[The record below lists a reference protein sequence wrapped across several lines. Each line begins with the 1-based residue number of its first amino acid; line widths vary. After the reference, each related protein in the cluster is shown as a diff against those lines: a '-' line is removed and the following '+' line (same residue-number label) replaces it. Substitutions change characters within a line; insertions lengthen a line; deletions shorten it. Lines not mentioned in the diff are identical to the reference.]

1 MPAKNNYSI
10 TKSICH
16 FLKRKKFCWQNTIN
30 SFKTTAKTHETTD
43 EKITIPFS
51 AEHLHFLLTRFGW
64 KVTKIR
70 GHYTFEEKN

>member
-1 MPAKNNYSI
+1 MKDVF
-10 TKSICH
+10 K
-16 FLKRKKFCWQNTIN
+16 FLDAMRLNDNGTIN

-51 AEHLHFLLTRFGW
+51 VEHLHFLLTRFGW

-70 GHYTFEEKN
+70 GHYTFEEKNSRKIL